1 MFDINTEGKTMTLLR
16 TLKIEKMPVFVFETS
31 KSLGEAVANE
41 FERKVIS
48 EIDSKGEVSV
58 ILATGNSQ
66 LAFMEAL
73 RMKKNI
79 PWEKVNCFHM
89 DEYLGMSEEHPASF
103 QRYIKEK
110 LVNHVHP
117 KAFYGI
123 NGDTDNVNEEL
134 ERYKN
139 LLLKHN
145 PSICVLGIGENGH
158 LAFNDPPADFETKE
172 FIHVVNLDKA
182 CRLQQVNEGHFPS
195 FDAVPT
201 QAITLTIPALLSAKS
216 VFAVVPE
223 LRKADAVANSLF
235 GSVTPDCPASILR
248 TQNNTVLYLDKN
260 SASKI

>member
-1 MFDINTEGKTMTLLR
+1 MTLLR
-16 TLKIEKMPVFVFETS
+16 TLNVEKMPVFVFDTT

-41 FERKVIS
+41 FERILIS
-48 EIDSKGEVSV
+48 EIKDKGEVSV

-66 LAFMEAL
+66 LSFMEAL
-73 RMKKNI
+73 RTKLNI
-79 PWEKVNCFHM
+79 PWEKVYCFHM

-110 LVNHVHP
+110 IVNRVQP

-123 NGDTDNVNEEL
+123 KGNADNVEEEL

-139 LLLKHN
+139 LLLTHK

-172 FIHVVNLDKA
+172 IIHVVNLDHA
-182 CRLQQVNEGHFPS
+182 CRLQQVNEGHFPN
-195 FDAVPT
+195 FNAVPT
-201 QAITLTIPALLSAKS
+201 QAITLTIPALLSTDT

-223 LRKADAVANSLF
+223 VRKADAVASSLY
-235 GSVTPDCPASILR
+235 GSVTSNCPASILR
-248 TQNNTVLYLDKN
+248 TKNNTKLYLDRD

>member
-1 MFDINTEGKTMTLLR
+1 MTILR
-16 TLKIEKMPVFVFETS
+16 TLNVEKMPVFVFETS
-31 KSLGEAVANE
+31 KSLGEAVADE
-41 FERKVIS
+41 FERIVIS
-48 EIDSKGEVSV
+48 EINSKGEVSV

-66 LAFMEAL
+66 LSFMEAL
-73 RMKKNI
+73 RTKKNI
-79 PWEKVNCFHM
+79 PWDKVYCFHM

-117 KAFYGI
+117 KEFYAI
-123 NGDTDNVNEEL
+123 KGDTDNVNEEL
-134 ERYKN
+134 ERYRN
-139 LLLKHN
+139 LLIKHK

-172 FIHVVNLDKA
+172 LIHVVNLDKA

-195 FDAVPT
+195 IDAVPA
-201 QAITLTIPALLSAKS
+201 QAITLTVPALLTANH

-223 LRKADAVANSLF
+223 LRKADAVLNSLY
-235 GSVTPDCPASILR
+235 GPVTPDCPASILK
-248 TQNNTVLYLDKN
+248 TQNSTRLYLDKN